1 MKMSWAN
8 GNEAEC
14 VYHVVWSGV
23 VGWRRDGR
31 QRWGLIDLSRH
42 CPASQPDMGATRS
55 SKKVQRTFSHVV
67 DHVCRIALQHR
78 QLACT
83 FA

>member
-1 MKMSWAN
+1 MAGK
-8 GNEAEC
+8 G
-14 VYHVVWSGV
+14 G
-23 VGWRRDGR
+23 
-31 QRWGLIDLSRH
+31 GLIDLSRH

-78 QLACT
+78 QLAGT